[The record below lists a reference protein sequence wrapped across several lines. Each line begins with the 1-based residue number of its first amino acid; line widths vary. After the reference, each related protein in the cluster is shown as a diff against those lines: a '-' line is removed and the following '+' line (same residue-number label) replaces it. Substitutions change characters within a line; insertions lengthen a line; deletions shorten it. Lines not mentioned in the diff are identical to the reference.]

1 MTLLSFLRWII
12 PKPFHPKIMFFPR
25 QFDHSLNL
33 NMLRALETYT
43 KTNLIQN
50 YHLNS
55 FQFPTFHH
63 RTCWAGA
70 ISGDEYLPQKQ
81 AGEEIG
87 RFWNKHSHKIHETK
101 CIFAKKNMLHDFM
114 SMESMINVGKYIP
127 SSHGSCG
134 PQNHRTSKSIQQ
146 LKTQGSRA
154 LNLLGNPLLWTYWV
168 KRLDVYSCQE
178 NTTTWNGIW
187 V

>member
-1 MTLLSFLRWII
+1 MKHIQYQNESDTVTEHLNKLPVPNISSSHLLGRRNIRWWV
-12 PKPFHPKIMFFPR
+12 PP
-25 QFDHSLNL
+25 
-33 NMLRALETYT
+33 T
-43 KTNLIQN
+43 KT
-50 YHLNS
+50 
-55 FQFPTFHH
+55 
-63 RTCWAGA
+63 G
-70 ISGDEYLPQKQ
+70 
-81 AGEEIG
+81 G
-87 RFWNKHSHKIHETK
+87 RRNWKILDKHSHKIHETK
-101 CIFAKKNMLHDFM
+101 CIFAQKNMLHDFI